1 MDLLEKREAALASE
15 DGDSS
20 AAQHENYTTLIGRV
34 LAVVSLPSVE
44 GLVCLPRW
52 NQSKGALMETQVAAW
67 LGKKLW
73 ELRDG
78 QTIEINRDARL
89 RRLTRV

>member
-1 MDLLEKREAALASE
+1 
-15 DGDSS
+15 
-20 AAQHENYTTLIGRV
+20 
-34 LAVVSLPSVE
+34 
-44 GLVCLPRW
+44 
-52 NQSKGALMETQVAAW
+52 METQVAAW